1 MHVSHWNNCTFKCIV
16 CVIGKP
22 CISRIVGLIQI
33 HVASLESVWLSMLH
47 NRVSIL
53 KWHLFILFIPLLRVI
68 DPVYIWWNYF
78 QWDYV
83 TNLYQYHLLSML
95 ITRGTQVFLLVE
107 LFEVDRRNGRGHLYF
122 GVTIILIKH
131 HVNQQWV
138 QTGWLVPSSAE
149 LTTIFPS
156 ITVLLV
162 FGQKNENI
170 RTGVIH
176 LPIGPNTCQLATVT
190 VGRPS
195 RVNVQETDNSICPW
209 SCRSVSH

>member
-22 CISRIVGLIQI
+22 CITRIVGLIQI

-53 KWHLFILFIPLLRVI
+53 KWHLSQTLERNRVCAFIHPFYSIVESYWPM
-68 DPVYIWWNYF
+68 YIWWNYF

-122 GVTIILIKH
+122 EVAIILIKH
-131 HVNQQWV
+131 QVNQQWV

-162 FGQKNENI
+162 FGQKLRLWEHQE
-170 RTGVIH
+170 R
-176 LPIGPNTCQLATVT
+176 
-190 VGRPS
+190 RYSPS
-195 RVNVQETDNSICPW
+195 YRA
-209 SCRSVSH
+209 

>member
-1 MHVSHWNNCTFKCIV
+1 MHVSHWNNYTFKCIV

-68 DPVYIWWNYF
+68 DPCTFDGIIFNGTTLPTYINTTCY
-78 QWDYV
+78 
-83 TNLYQYHLLSML
+83 LYSSPGALKFFVGRVV
-95 ITRGTQVFLLVE
+95 RG
-107 LFEVDRRNGRGHLYF
+107 GSPKWPG
-122 GVTIILIKH
+122 
-131 HVNQQWV
+131 
-138 QTGWLVPSSAE
+138 A
-149 LTTIFPS
+149 
-156 ITVLLV
+156 LV
-162 FGQKNENI
+162 FRGGYHPHKASCRSTVGANRLAGPIIRTDHYLSVNNSPISIWPKNENI

-195 RVNVQETDNSICPW
+195 RGNVQETDNSICPW
-209 SCRSVSH
+209 SCWSFSH